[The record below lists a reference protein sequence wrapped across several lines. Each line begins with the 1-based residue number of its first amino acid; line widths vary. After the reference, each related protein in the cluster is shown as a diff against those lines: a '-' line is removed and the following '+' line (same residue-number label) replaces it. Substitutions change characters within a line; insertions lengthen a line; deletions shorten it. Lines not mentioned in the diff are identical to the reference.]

1 MATKLKIIVSRVLL
15 LSLILLLPTASFSR
29 TDSLEISKFLPHY
42 VKLQYA
48 GGIGFISPGIGY
60 TFFKSKLD
68 ITAFYG
74 FVPKSI
80 AKNSLSSVSI
90 QATAKF
96 FEFAYGNITVHPF
109 NIGLFLHHTFGP
121 DYWVSLPSHYPD
133 SYYWWSPG
141 RMGGV
146 FLGGEIK
153 TKLLANKT
161 PSAGTAFYF
170 RVGSRGL
177 YLVSLYGNEQT
188 LNLSDVLELGFGVAI
203 YR

>member
-1 MATKLKIIVSRVLL
+1 M
-15 LSLILLLPTASFSR
+15 SLILLLPTAGFSSA
-29 TDSLEISKFLPHY
+29 DSLERSKLLPHY

-60 TFFKSKLD
+60 TFFDSRLD
-68 ITAFYG
+68 VTAFYG

-80 AKNSLSSVSI
+80 AKNSINSLSI
-90 QATAKF
+90 QATSKL
-96 FEFAYGNITVHPF
+96 FEFAYGDILVHPF
-109 NIGLFLHHTFGP
+109 NLGFFLHYTFGS
-121 DYWVSLPSHYPD
+121 DYWVNLPSQYPD

-153 TKLLANKT
+153 TKLFANKT

-170 RVGSRGL
+170 RVGSRVL
-177 YLVSLYGNEQT
+177 YMVSLYGNEQT
-188 LNLSDVLELGFGVAI
+188 LNLSDILELGFGVAI